1 VSPSDP
7 YRRLAELTEAE
18 RDHAVAGRIDD
29 LLEVQAQRA
38 ALVAELPA
46 RAPEGAW
53 EHLRRAAAAQAEVT
67 RALATAMRQVSANAV
82 RLDRGR
88 TAMSA
93 YLPGRPARPGLER
106 RG

>member
-1 VSPSDP
+1 VSVEP
-7 YRRLAELTEAE
+7 YLRLAELTEAE
-18 RDHAVAGRIDD
+18 RDHAVAGRIDE

-38 ALVAELPA
+38 ALVAQLPA
-46 RAPEGAW
+46 RAPDGAR

-67 RALATAMRQVSANAV
+67 AAIATAMRRVRGDAV

-88 TAMSA
+88 TAMNA
-93 YLPGRPARPGLER
+93 YLPGRPAVPGLER

>member
-1 VSPSDP
+1 MSPDP
-7 YRRLAELTEAE
+7 YLRLAELTEAE

-29 LLEVQAQRA
+29 LLEVQARRA
-38 ALVAELPA
+38 DLVSQLPA
-46 RAPEGAW
+46 RAPEGAR

-67 RALATAMRQVSANAV
+67 RALAVGMRQVSANAV
-82 RLDRGR
+82 RIDRGR

-93 YLPGRPARPGLER
+93 YLPARPAAPGLER